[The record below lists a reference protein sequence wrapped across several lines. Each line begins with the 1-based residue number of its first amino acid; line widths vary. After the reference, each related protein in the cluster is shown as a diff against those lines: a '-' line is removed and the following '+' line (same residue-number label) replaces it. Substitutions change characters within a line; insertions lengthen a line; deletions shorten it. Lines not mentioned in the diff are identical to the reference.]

1 MQTSNHSVISELLKS
16 INAAA
21 ELCKTKLPDHI
32 NVTRNSQASA
42 DESHM
47 PRSPA
52 NLQDE
57 NDSHNQDPKLELTKT
72 LQNSDL
78 SETVH
83 RIHRKR
89 RTVQLDSSDDELDQD
104 PSSKFMLTQAPSK
117 LECIRP
123 DTKLGTQLRIQS
135 YVTLPDPARTLAS
148 HITPARIEPSMKK
161 QRCMDCNDCHRYSF
175 AQQHGPHAHLPD
187 GTKPMIRQC
196 AAWQRYDRWRK
207 RDENTLEYTVWR
219 SAVDLHGPR
228 YSADKDI
235 RDQAIQFVALSNI
248 EKAKGW
254 CDETN

>member
-1 MQTSNHSVISELLKS
+1 MQTSNHSIISELLKS

-32 NVTRNSQASA
+32 NMTRNSQASA

-47 PRSPA
+47 SRSPA

-57 NDSHNQDPKLELTKT
+57 NDSRDQDPKLELTKT

-89 RTVQLDSSDDELDQD
+89 RTLQLDSSDDEDL
-104 PSSKFMLTQAPSK
+104 SSKSMLTQAPSK
-117 LECIRP
+117 LDCMRP
-123 DTKLGTQLRIQS
+123 DTELGTQPRVQS
-135 YVTLPDPARTLAS
+135 YVTLLDVARTLAT

-207 RDENTLEYTVWR
+207 RDENTLEYPVWR

-228 YSADKDI
+228 YSANKDI